1 MRWASNMSDKR
12 MQISLTIAENRP
24 RKSTTTEWRFLSHSQ
39 PSLSLCLSLQLGISS
54 SWCPPCLPCR
64 KIVLSEFS
72 VTTQTNLEAA
82 GGQCSAVRLPGCYQG
97 VPDTSTAP
105 DLGLGAA
112 ILCLRLTLRQKAETQ
127 HQCFHQVSSTKYYF
141 SHYYTVVGGGESQDF
156 LTF

>member
-1 MRWASNMSDKR
+1 MGLQDVRQANANQPYNSG
-12 MQISLTIAENRP
+12 P
-24 RKSTTTEWRFLSHSQ
+24 RKSTTEWRFLS
-39 PSLSLCLSLQLGISS
+39 PSPISLSLQLCIYFRCADFVSTVGRLYSS
-54 SWCPPCLPCR
+54 VFC
-64 KIVLSEFS
+64 

-127 HQCFHQVSSTKYYF
+127 HQCFHQVSSTKNYF

>member
-1 MRWASNMSDKR
+1 MGLQHVGQANANQPYNSGE
-12 MQISLTIAENRP
+12 Q
-24 RKSTTTEWRFLSHSQ
+24 TEKVYNNWMKIPHSHSQ